1 MTISN
6 LSFPKY
12 LEYGLQEEDSYR
24 FNPDTGIHSCRYH
37 FNGMTIIE
45 AEISEQNAS
54 IREIYNGAVRGT
66 RTEETLENAVYKYYA
81 KQECLTNPIYF
92 AWVKQIIDLGN
103 VYLEMF
109 NRSDFP
115 YLFYPTVYYT
125 TIHIPLKPEKEIIA
139 RKIITDYDYNLF
151 QPWVQQGVM
160 ETEYLDLKDVQ
171 KICILS
177 LISPVAFTHYVLKKL
192 IHAGMI
198 AEEIRYRAIVGAA
211 AFSNSSRRNIF
222 TGNEHEEWKAY
233 SLEYQPMKPSVK
245 SE

>member
-6 LSFPKY
+6 ISFPKY
-12 LEYGLQEEDSYR
+12 LGYGLQEEDSYR

-54 IREIYNGAVRGT
+54 IYEVYRGVVRGSS
-66 RTEETLENAVYKYYA
+66 TEETLENAVYKYYA
-81 KQECLTNPIYF
+81 KQECLTNPIYIE
-92 AWVKQIIDLGN
+92 WVNHVIDIGN
-103 VYLEMF
+103 IYLEMF
-109 NRSDFP
+109 KRSDFR

-125 TIHIPLKPEKEIIA
+125 TIHIPLKTDKEIIA
-139 RKIITDYDYNLF
+139 RKIITDYEYHLF
-151 QPWVQQGVM
+151 QPWVQQSIM
-160 ETEYLDLKDVQ
+160 ETEYVDVKDIQ
-171 KICILS
+171 KISVLS
-177 LISPVAFTHYVLKKL
+177 LTTPVAYGPNVLKKL
-192 IHAGMI
+192 IHAGVI

-211 AFSNSSRRNIF
+211 EFSDSVSKKRF

-233 SLEYQPMKPSVK
+233 SLVYQPMKPSVK